1 MLNSNIQNI
10 AKLNLDTKCC
20 LELNVRLTNDRIPG
34 RFDEYYS
41 SVVFVCFLSFI
52 GQWHLTPNKTH
63 CYGIFVSERI
73 CARCSQFKISNIFS
87 NIFESS
93 IELF

>member
-1 MLNSNIQNI
+1 MLPRVEC
-10 AKLNLDTKCC
+10 ALD
-20 LELNVRLTNDRIPG
+20 ERPYPG

-52 GQWHLTPNKTH
+52 GQWHLTPNETH